1 MTGGQAYVFD
11 PDGTLG
17 SRLNRQLVDA
27 VRVDGAQEA
36 ELHFLVERH
45 REQTGSRIAAAMLDA
60 WQGMVRSFR
69 RIAPLDEVARIE
81 MANQGVLGASR

>member
-1 MTGGQAYVFD
+1 
-11 PDGTLG
+11 
-17 SRLNRQLVDA
+17 
-27 VRVDGAQEA
+27 
-36 ELHFLVERH
+36 VERH